1 MVWLLCGLLIII
13 LYVTLCLF
21 WFSEKRQTVLFSAT
35 QTQNV
40 EDLAK
45 ISLKKSPIYV
55 GVDDHKA
62 VSTVEGLEQVRG
74 RDRVRGR
81 VRDTC
86 TCIIMCN

>member
-1 MVWLLCGLLIII
+1 M
-13 LYVTLCLF
+13 LYMSCHCYATCVCF
-21 WFSEKRQTVLFSAT
+21 CFSEKRQTVLFSAT

-74 RDRVRGR
+74 RVRVRG
-81 VRDTC
+81 TC
-86 TCIIMCN
+86 TCIIMCS